1 METKFHLLAV
11 GQHFEWEGKNYV
23 KTTPLIASQVPE
35 GGQKFMPRAALVK
48 TVGASAAAAP
58 VTKTP
63 AQLDSTAVR
72 NAIARHHQ
80 RCIQMITAS
89 VQPQGDVIAQL
100 QSELEQNYRE
110 LLVELKL

>member
-11 GQHFEWEGKNYV
+11 GQHFEWEGKSYV
-23 KTTPLIASQVPE
+23 KTTPLIATQVPE

-48 TVGASAAAAP
+48 AVGAEAAAAP
-58 VTKTP
+58 ITETP

-72 NAIARHHQ
+72 NAIARYHQ
-80 RCIQMITAS
+80 RCIQAS
-89 VQPQGDVIAQL
+89 NASAQQQGDVSVQL
-100 QSELEQNYRE
+100 QDELEQLYRE

>member
-11 GQHFEWEGKNYV
+11 GQHFEWEGKSYV

-48 TVGASAAAAP
+48 TVGAEAASAPIAE
-58 VTKTP
+58 TP
-63 AQLDSTAVR
+63 ALLDSTAVR
-72 NAIARHHQ
+72 NAIARYHQ
-80 RCIQMITAS
+80 RCIQVSTAS
-89 VQPQGDVIAQL
+89 ARQQGDVIAQL
-100 QSELEQNYRE
+100 QGELEQLYRE

>member
-11 GQHFEWEGKNYV
+11 GQHFEWEGKSYV

-48 TVGASAAAAP
+48 TVGAEAAAAP
-58 VTKTP
+58 DIETP

-72 NAIARHHQ
+72 SAIARYHQ
-80 RCIQMITAS
+80 RCLQISTAS
-89 VQPQGDVIAQL
+89 ASQQGDVIARL
-100 QSELEQNYRE
+100 QGELEQLYRE